1 MPFDAGRDVRKQ
13 YAARVLAS
21 YITSMITFADA
32 TAAALALVLLFSLPG
47 SLDDWMCESY
57 ALLVFGVAFFIS
69 TAPLS

>member
-1 MPFDAGRDVRKQ
+1 MTA
-13 YAARVLAS
+13 
-21 YITSMITFADA
+21 MITFADA
-32 TAAALALVLLFSLPG
+32 AAAALALVLLCWLPG